1 MYEVSLEKLK
11 GAESQVTV
19 MQAEMAA
26 LQPKLSVASK
36 EVDSNMAVVDKEQ
49 TEVSELEKI
58 VKGEDTIVNEKKKV
72 AESIRNDCDAELT
85 EVNLVID
92 QAIDQIAAMTQSEI
106 AAVR

>member
-72 AESIRNDCDAELT
+72 AESIRNDCE
-85 EVNLVID
+85 
-92 QAIDQIAAMTQSEI
+92 
-106 AAVR
+106 